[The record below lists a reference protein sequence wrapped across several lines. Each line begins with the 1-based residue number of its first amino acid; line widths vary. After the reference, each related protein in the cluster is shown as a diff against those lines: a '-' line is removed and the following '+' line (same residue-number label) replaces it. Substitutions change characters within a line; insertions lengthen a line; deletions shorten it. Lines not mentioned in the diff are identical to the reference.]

1 MSSPETLKK
10 DIEEPELPGAEMS
23 FLGHLEELRWR
34 LIYSVIGIFIGA
46 VSAWIFIDPLV
57 NFILLKPARDSG
69 TVLQNLKPFGQL
81 ILYIQVAVIVGVTI
95 SLPNIFYQLWKF
107 IAPAL
112 KKTEKKYVFGVV
124 FFTSVC
130 FLTGVVFAFY
140 VILPLAL
147 QFVSK
152 FGSEDIANNFAINEY
167 MNIIISLMLGA
178 GLVFEL
184 PMLSFFLT
192 KLGIL
197 TPAFMR
203 KYRKYAIVIL
213 LVFSAMFT
221 PPDPA
226 SQIMLAVPLVLL
238 YEISIFISKISMSKS
253 D

>member
-1 MSSPETLKK
+1 MSVPDTLKE
-10 DIEEPELPGAEMS
+10 DIKEPEHPEAEMT
-23 FLGHLEELRWR
+23 FLGHLEEFRWR
-34 LIYSVIGIFIGA
+34 LIYAIIGVFIGTA
-46 VSAWIFIDPLV
+46 AAWIFIDLLV
-57 NFILLKPARDSG
+57 DNILLKPARDAG
-69 TVLQNLKPFGQL
+69 TVLQNLKPFGQI
-81 ILYIQVAVIVGVTI
+81 ILYIQVAVIVGI
-95 SLPNIFYQLWKF
+95 ILSLPNIFYQLWKF

-124 FFTSVC
+124 FSTSIC
-130 FLTGVVFAFY
+130 FLAGVVFAFF

-147 QFVSK
+147 QFVSE
-152 FGSEDIANNFAINEY
+152 FGTEDIANNFAINEY

-203 KYRKYAIVIL
+203 KYRRYAIVVL
-213 LVFSAMFT
+213 LIFSALFT

-226 SQIMLAVPLVLL
+226 SQIMLGVPLVLL
-238 YEISIFISKISMSKS
+238 YEVSIFISKISMKKNV
-253 D
+253 

>member
-1 MSSPETLKK
+1 VSLADNLKV
-10 DIEEPELPGAEMS
+10 DIEEKENPEAEMT

-34 LIYSVIGIFIGA
+34 LIYAVIGVFIGTIA
-46 VSAWIFIDPLV
+46 AWIFIDQLV
-57 NFILLKPARDSG
+57 NYILLRPARDSG

-81 ILYIQVAVIVGVTI
+81 ILYIQIALIVGIVL

-107 IAPAL
+107 VAPAL
-112 KKTEKKYVFGVV
+112 HKTEKKYIFGVV
-124 FFTSVC
+124 FFTSIC

-140 VILPLAL
+140 VIIPLAL
-147 QFVSK
+147 QFVSE
-152 FGSEDIANNFAINEY
+152 FGTKDIANNFAINEY

-203 KYRKYAIVIL
+203 KYRKHAIVVL
-213 LVFSAMFT
+213 LIFSAMFT
-221 PPDPA
+221 PPDPT
-226 SQIMLAVPLVLL
+226 SQIMLGVPLVLL
-238 YEISIFISKISMSKS
+238 YEISIFISKISMKKS

>member
-1 MSSPETLKK
+1 MSLPDSLKEE
-10 DIEEPELPGAEMS
+10 IEEPEHPEAEMT

-34 LIYSVIGIFIGA
+34 LIYAVIGVFIGA
-46 VSAWIFIDPLV
+46 VAAWIFIDPLV
-57 NFILLKPARDSG
+57 NFILLKPARDAG

-81 ILYIQVAVIVGVTI
+81 ILFIQVAVIVGITL

-112 KKTEKKYVFGVV
+112 QKTEKKYIFGVV

-130 FLTGVVFAFY
+130 FLAGVVFAFY

-147 QFVSK
+147 QFVSE
-152 FGSEDIANNFAINEY
+152 FGTEDIVNNFAINEY

-178 GLVFEL
+178 GLIFEL

-197 TPAFMR
+197 TPAFMK
-203 KYRKYAIVIL
+203 KYRKYAIVVL
-213 LVFSAMFT
+213 LIFSAMFT

-226 SQIMLAVPLVLL
+226 SQIMLGVPLLLL
-238 YEISIFISKISMSKS
+238 YEISVFISKISMSKS

>member
-1 MSSPETLKK
+1 VSLPESLKE
-10 DIEEPELPGAEMS
+10 DIDEPVHPEAEMS
-23 FLGHLEELRWR
+23 FLDHLEELRWR
-34 LIYSVIGIFIGA
+34 LIYAIIGVFIGA
-46 VSAWIFIDPLV
+46 VAAWIFIDPLV
-57 NFILLKPARDSG
+57 YFILLKPARDAG
-69 TVLQNLKPFGQL
+69 TTLQNLKPFGQL
-81 ILYIQVAVIVGVTI
+81 ILYIQVAVIVGITL

-112 KKTEKKYVFGVV
+112 QKTEKKYVFGVV

-130 FLTGVVFAFY
+130 FLTGVVFAYY

-147 QFVSK
+147 QFVSE
-152 FGSEDIANNFAINEY
+152 FGSEDIVNNFAINEY

-197 TPAFMR
+197 TPAFMK
-203 KYRKYAIVIL
+203 KYRKYAIVVL
-213 LVFSAMFT
+213 LIFSAMFT

-226 SQIMLAVPLVLL
+226 SQIMLGVPLVLL
-238 YEISIFISKISMSKS
+238 YEISIFISKISMRKG

>member
-46 VSAWIFIDPLV
+46 VTAWIFIDPLV

>member
-1 MSSPETLKK
+1 MT
-10 DIEEPELPGAEMS
+10 
-23 FLGHLEELRWR
+23 FLSHLEEFRWR
-34 LIYSVIGIFIGA
+34 LIYAIIGVFIGTA
-46 VSAWIFIDPLV
+46 VAWIFIDLLV
-57 NFILLKPARDSG
+57 DNILLKPARDAG

-81 ILYIQVAVIVGVTI
+81 ILFIQVAVIAGI
-95 SLPNIFYQLWKF
+95 ILSLPNIFYQLWKF

-112 KKTEKKYVFGVV
+112 QKTEKKYIFGVV
-124 FFTSVC
+124 FFTSIC
-130 FLTGVVFAFY
+130 FLAGVVFAFF

-147 QFVSK
+147 QFVSE
-152 FGSEDIANNFAINEY
+152 FGTEDIANNFAINEY

-203 KYRKYAIVIL
+203 KYRRYAIVVL
-213 LVFSAMFT
+213 LIFSALFT

-226 SQIMLAVPLVLL
+226 SQIMLGVPLVLL
-238 YEISIFISKISMSKS
+238 YEISIFISKISMKKS
-253 D
+253 V

>member
-1 MSSPETLKK
+1 
-10 DIEEPELPGAEMS
+10 
-23 FLGHLEELRWR
+23 
-34 LIYSVIGIFIGA
+34 
-46 VSAWIFIDPLV
+46 
-57 NFILLKPARDSG
+57 
-69 TVLQNLKPFGQL
+69 
-81 ILYIQVAVIVGVTI
+81 
-95 SLPNIFYQLWKF
+95 
-107 IAPAL
+107 
-112 KKTEKKYVFGVV
+112 V

-130 FLTGVVFAFY
+130 FLAGVVFAYF

-147 QFVSK
+147 QFVSE
-152 FGSEDIANNFAINEY
+152 FGTEDIVNNFAINEY

-213 LVFSAMFT
+213 LIFSALFT

-226 SQIMLAVPLVLL
+226 SQIMLGVPLVLL
-238 YEISIFISKISMSKS
+238 YEISIFISKISMKKS
-253 D
+253 V

>member
-1 MSSPETLKK
+1 MSVPDTLKE
-10 DIEEPELPGAEMS
+10 DIEEQEPAEAEMT
-23 FLGHLEELRWR
+23 FLDHLEELRWR
-34 LIYSVIGIFIGA
+34 LIYAVIGIFIGTIL
-46 VSAWIFIDPLV
+46 AWIFIDPLV
-57 NFILLKPARDSG
+57 DDILLKPARDSG
-69 TVLQNLKPFGQL
+69 IELQNLKPFGQV
-81 ILYIQVAVIVGVTI
+81 ILYVQVAIIVGI
-95 SLPNIFYQLWKF
+95 ILSLPNIFYQFWKF

-124 FFTSVC
+124 FFTSIC
-130 FLTGVVFAFY
+130 FIAGVVFAFF

-147 QFVSK
+147 QFVSE
-152 FGSEDIANNFAINEY
+152 FGTEDIVNNFAINEY

-213 LVFSAMFT
+213 LIFSAIFT

-226 SQIMLAVPLVLL
+226 SQIMLGVPLVLL
-238 YEISIFISKISMSKS
+238 YELSIFISKISMRKS

>member
-1 MSSPETLKK
+1 VSSPETLKK

-46 VSAWIFIDPLV
+46 VTAWIFIDPLV

-213 LVFSAMFT
+213 LIFSAMFT

>member
-1 MSSPETLKK
+1 MSLPDTLKEE
-10 DIEEPELPGAEMS
+10 IEEPEHPESEMT

-34 LIYSVIGIFIGA
+34 LIYAVIGVFIGA
-46 VSAWIFIDPLV
+46 VAAWIFIDPLV
-57 NFILLKPARDSG
+57 NFILLKPARDAG
-69 TVLQNLKPFGQL
+69 TELQNLKPFGQL
-81 ILYIQVAVIVGVTI
+81 ILFIQVAVIVGITL

-112 KKTEKKYVFGVV
+112 QKTEKKYIFGVV

-130 FLTGVVFAFY
+130 FLAGVVFAFY

-147 QFVSK
+147 QFVSE
-152 FGSEDIANNFAINEY
+152 FGTEDIVNNFAINEY

-178 GLVFEL
+178 GLIFEL

-197 TPAFMR
+197 TPAFMK
-203 KYRKYAIVIL
+203 KYRKYAIIVL
-213 LVFSAMFT
+213 LIFSAMFT

-226 SQIMLAVPLVLL
+226 SQIMLGVPLLLL